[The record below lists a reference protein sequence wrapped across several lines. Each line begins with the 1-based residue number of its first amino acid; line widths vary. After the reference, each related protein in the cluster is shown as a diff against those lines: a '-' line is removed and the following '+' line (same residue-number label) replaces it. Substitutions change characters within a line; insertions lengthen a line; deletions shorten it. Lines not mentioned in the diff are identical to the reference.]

1 MKEEYVDELD
11 DTLDDVEP
19 VVDNPAELYEHFR
32 VVVDK
37 GQSQVRVDKYLFE
50 RLVNS
55 SRNRIQKAADAGL
68 IMANGKPVKSSYKVK
83 PCDVLTVMMDR
94 PRYDNDIIPED
105 IPLDIVY
112 EDNDLMVVNK
122 PAGLVVH
129 PGCGNYHGTLVNA
142 IAWHLK
148 DNPKYDPNDP
158 QVGLVHRIDKDTS
171 GLLVVA
177 KTPDAKTHLGLQFY
191 NKTTKRKYNALVW
204 GVVENNEGTIEG
216 NIGRNPKDRMQMAV
230 LSDPAQGKHAVTHYR
245 VLERLGYVT
254 LVECV
259 LETGRTH
266 QIRVHMKHIGH
277 TLFNDER
284 YGGNE
289 ILKGTHFSKYKQF
302 VNNCFETC
310 PRQALHAMT
319 LGFVHPRTGEE
330 MFLTSPLPGG
340 DSSELVVSLRSA
352 QGLYSFIDKERYN
365 LYIVEM
371 EGHRWE
377 VVLPDGSK
385 TPIDRNDFSFME
397 NGEKKQF
404 DFAYITIHGTPGEN
418 GILQGYFDL
427 LGIPYSSCNVLVSAM
442 TFNKFTCNQYL
453 KGFGIRVAESLILR
467 KGFEITDEEVINKIG
482 LPCFIKPNAGGSS
495 FGVTKVKTKE
505 DIQPA
510 IEKAFEESDEVMIE
524 AFMKGTEITCG
535 CYKTS
540 DKEVVFPITEVV
552 SANEFFDYG
561 AKYNGESQEIT
572 PARLPEDTAERVR
585 LLTSAIY
592 DILGCSGLIRID
604 YIITEGEKVNLL
616 EINTTPGMTATSFIP
631 QQVRAA
637 GLDIKDVMTDIIE
650 NKF

>member
-230 LSDPAQGKHAVTHYR
+230 LSDPAHGKHAVTHYR

-330 MFLTSPLPGG
+330 MFFTSPLPE
-340 DSSELVVSLRSA
+340 DMTNL
-352 QGLYSFIDKERYN
+352 IDKWRN
-365 LYIVEM
+365 YISN
-371 EGHRWE
+371 R
-377 VVLPDGSK
+377 
-385 TPIDRNDFSFME
+385 
-397 NGEKKQF
+397 
-404 DFAYITIHGTPGEN
+404 
-418 GILQGYFDL
+418 
-427 LGIPYSSCNVLVSAM
+427 
-442 TFNKFTCNQYL
+442 
-453 KGFGIRVAESLILR
+453 
-467 KGFEITDEEVINKIG
+467 EE
-482 LPCFIKPNAGGSS
+482 L
-495 FGVTKVKTKE
+495 
-505 DIQPA
+505 
-510 IEKAFEESDEVMIE
+510 
-524 AFMKGTEITCG
+524 
-535 CYKTS
+535 
-540 DKEVVFPITEVV
+540 
-552 SANEFFDYG
+552 
-561 AKYNGESQEIT
+561 
-572 PARLPEDTAERVR
+572 
-585 LLTSAIY
+585 
-592 DILGCSGLIRID
+592 
-604 YIITEGEKVNLL
+604 
-616 EINTTPGMTATSFIP
+616 
-631 QQVRAA
+631 
-637 GLDIKDVMTDIIE
+637 
-650 NKF
+650 

>member
-177 KTPDAKTHLGLQFY
+177 KTPDAKTHLGLQ
-191 NKTTKRKYNALVW
+191 
-204 GVVENNEGTIEG
+204 
-216 NIGRNPKDRMQMAV
+216 
-230 LSDPAQGKHAVTHYR
+230 HAVTHYR

-330 MFLTSPLPGG
+330 MFFTSPLPE
-340 DSSELVVSLRSA
+340 DMTNL
-352 QGLYSFIDKERYN
+352 IDKWRN
-365 LYIVEM
+365 YISN
-371 EGHRWE
+371 R
-377 VVLPDGSK
+377 
-385 TPIDRNDFSFME
+385 
-397 NGEKKQF
+397 
-404 DFAYITIHGTPGEN
+404 
-418 GILQGYFDL
+418 
-427 LGIPYSSCNVLVSAM
+427 
-442 TFNKFTCNQYL
+442 
-453 KGFGIRVAESLILR
+453 
-467 KGFEITDEEVINKIG
+467 EE
-482 LPCFIKPNAGGSS
+482 L
-495 FGVTKVKTKE
+495 
-505 DIQPA
+505 
-510 IEKAFEESDEVMIE
+510 
-524 AFMKGTEITCG
+524 
-535 CYKTS
+535 
-540 DKEVVFPITEVV
+540 
-552 SANEFFDYG
+552 
-561 AKYNGESQEIT
+561 
-572 PARLPEDTAERVR
+572 
-585 LLTSAIY
+585 
-592 DILGCSGLIRID
+592 
-604 YIITEGEKVNLL
+604 
-616 EINTTPGMTATSFIP
+616 
-631 QQVRAA
+631 
-637 GLDIKDVMTDIIE
+637 
-650 NKF
+650 

>member
-1 MKEEYVDELD
+1 MKEGYVDELD

-148 DNPKYDPNDP
+148 DNPRYDPNDP

-330 MFLTSPLPGG
+330 MFFTSPLPE
-340 DSSELVVSLRSA
+340 DMTNL
-352 QGLYSFIDKERYN
+352 IDKWRN
-365 LYIVEM
+365 YISN
-371 EGHRWE
+371 R
-377 VVLPDGSK
+377 
-385 TPIDRNDFSFME
+385 
-397 NGEKKQF
+397 
-404 DFAYITIHGTPGEN
+404 
-418 GILQGYFDL
+418 
-427 LGIPYSSCNVLVSAM
+427 
-442 TFNKFTCNQYL
+442 
-453 KGFGIRVAESLILR
+453 
-467 KGFEITDEEVINKIG
+467 EE
-482 LPCFIKPNAGGSS
+482 L
-495 FGVTKVKTKE
+495 
-505 DIQPA
+505 
-510 IEKAFEESDEVMIE
+510 
-524 AFMKGTEITCG
+524 
-535 CYKTS
+535 
-540 DKEVVFPITEVV
+540 
-552 SANEFFDYG
+552 
-561 AKYNGESQEIT
+561 
-572 PARLPEDTAERVR
+572 
-585 LLTSAIY
+585 
-592 DILGCSGLIRID
+592 
-604 YIITEGEKVNLL
+604 
-616 EINTTPGMTATSFIP
+616 
-631 QQVRAA
+631 
-637 GLDIKDVMTDIIE
+637 
-650 NKF
+650 

>member
-289 ILKGTHFSKYKQF
+289 ILKGTYFSKYKQF

-330 MFLTSPLPGG
+330 MFFTSPLPE
-340 DSSELVVSLRSA
+340 DMTNL
-352 QGLYSFIDKERYN
+352 IDKWRN
-365 LYIVEM
+365 YISN
-371 EGHRWE
+371 R
-377 VVLPDGSK
+377 
-385 TPIDRNDFSFME
+385 
-397 NGEKKQF
+397 
-404 DFAYITIHGTPGEN
+404 
-418 GILQGYFDL
+418 
-427 LGIPYSSCNVLVSAM
+427 
-442 TFNKFTCNQYL
+442 
-453 KGFGIRVAESLILR
+453 
-467 KGFEITDEEVINKIG
+467 EE
-482 LPCFIKPNAGGSS
+482 L
-495 FGVTKVKTKE
+495 
-505 DIQPA
+505 
-510 IEKAFEESDEVMIE
+510 
-524 AFMKGTEITCG
+524 
-535 CYKTS
+535 
-540 DKEVVFPITEVV
+540 
-552 SANEFFDYG
+552 
-561 AKYNGESQEIT
+561 
-572 PARLPEDTAERVR
+572 
-585 LLTSAIY
+585 
-592 DILGCSGLIRID
+592 
-604 YIITEGEKVNLL
+604 
-616 EINTTPGMTATSFIP
+616 
-631 QQVRAA
+631 
-637 GLDIKDVMTDIIE
+637 
-650 NKF
+650 

>member
-1 MKEEYVDELD
+1 MREEYVDELD

-148 DNPKYDPNDP
+148 DNPRYDPNDP

-204 GVVENNEGTIEG
+204 GIVENNEGTIEG

-245 VLERLGYVT
+245 ILERLGYVT

-330 MFLTSPLPGG
+330 MFFTSPLPE
-340 DSSELVVSLRSA
+340 DMTNL
-352 QGLYSFIDKERYN
+352 IDKWRN
-365 LYIVEM
+365 YISN
-371 EGHRWE
+371 R
-377 VVLPDGSK
+377 
-385 TPIDRNDFSFME
+385 
-397 NGEKKQF
+397 
-404 DFAYITIHGTPGEN
+404 
-418 GILQGYFDL
+418 
-427 LGIPYSSCNVLVSAM
+427 
-442 TFNKFTCNQYL
+442 
-453 KGFGIRVAESLILR
+453 
-467 KGFEITDEEVINKIG
+467 EE
-482 LPCFIKPNAGGSS
+482 L
-495 FGVTKVKTKE
+495 
-505 DIQPA
+505 
-510 IEKAFEESDEVMIE
+510 
-524 AFMKGTEITCG
+524 
-535 CYKTS
+535 
-540 DKEVVFPITEVV
+540 
-552 SANEFFDYG
+552 
-561 AKYNGESQEIT
+561 
-572 PARLPEDTAERVR
+572 
-585 LLTSAIY
+585 
-592 DILGCSGLIRID
+592 
-604 YIITEGEKVNLL
+604 
-616 EINTTPGMTATSFIP
+616 
-631 QQVRAA
+631 
-637 GLDIKDVMTDIIE
+637 
-650 NKF
+650 

>member
-330 MFLTSPLPGG
+330 MLFTSPLPE
-340 DSSELVVSLRSA
+340 DMTNL
-352 QGLYSFIDKERYN
+352 IDKWRN
-365 LYIVEM
+365 YISN
-371 EGHRWE
+371 R
-377 VVLPDGSK
+377 
-385 TPIDRNDFSFME
+385 
-397 NGEKKQF
+397 
-404 DFAYITIHGTPGEN
+404 
-418 GILQGYFDL
+418 
-427 LGIPYSSCNVLVSAM
+427 
-442 TFNKFTCNQYL
+442 
-453 KGFGIRVAESLILR
+453 
-467 KGFEITDEEVINKIG
+467 EE
-482 LPCFIKPNAGGSS
+482 L
-495 FGVTKVKTKE
+495 
-505 DIQPA
+505 
-510 IEKAFEESDEVMIE
+510 
-524 AFMKGTEITCG
+524 
-535 CYKTS
+535 
-540 DKEVVFPITEVV
+540 
-552 SANEFFDYG
+552 
-561 AKYNGESQEIT
+561 
-572 PARLPEDTAERVR
+572 
-585 LLTSAIY
+585 
-592 DILGCSGLIRID
+592 
-604 YIITEGEKVNLL
+604 
-616 EINTTPGMTATSFIP
+616 
-631 QQVRAA
+631 
-637 GLDIKDVMTDIIE
+637 
-650 NKF
+650 

>member
-112 EDNDLMVVNK
+112 EDNDLMVINK

-148 DNPKYDPNDP
+148 DNPRYDPNDP

-330 MFLTSPLPGG
+330 MFFTSPLPE
-340 DSSELVVSLRSA
+340 DMTNL
-352 QGLYSFIDKERYN
+352 IDKWRN
-365 LYIVEM
+365 YISN
-371 EGHRWE
+371 R
-377 VVLPDGSK
+377 
-385 TPIDRNDFSFME
+385 
-397 NGEKKQF
+397 
-404 DFAYITIHGTPGEN
+404 
-418 GILQGYFDL
+418 
-427 LGIPYSSCNVLVSAM
+427 
-442 TFNKFTCNQYL
+442 
-453 KGFGIRVAESLILR
+453 
-467 KGFEITDEEVINKIG
+467 EE
-482 LPCFIKPNAGGSS
+482 L
-495 FGVTKVKTKE
+495 
-505 DIQPA
+505 
-510 IEKAFEESDEVMIE
+510 
-524 AFMKGTEITCG
+524 
-535 CYKTS
+535 
-540 DKEVVFPITEVV
+540 
-552 SANEFFDYG
+552 
-561 AKYNGESQEIT
+561 
-572 PARLPEDTAERVR
+572 
-585 LLTSAIY
+585 
-592 DILGCSGLIRID
+592 
-604 YIITEGEKVNLL
+604 
-616 EINTTPGMTATSFIP
+616 
-631 QQVRAA
+631 
-637 GLDIKDVMTDIIE
+637 
-650 NKF
+650 

>member
-68 IMANGKPVKSSYKVK
+68 IMVNGKPVKSSYKVK

-330 MFLTSPLPGG
+330 MFFTSPLPE
-340 DSSELVVSLRSA
+340 DMTNL
-352 QGLYSFIDKERYN
+352 IDKWRN
-365 LYIVEM
+365 YISN
-371 EGHRWE
+371 R
-377 VVLPDGSK
+377 
-385 TPIDRNDFSFME
+385 
-397 NGEKKQF
+397 
-404 DFAYITIHGTPGEN
+404 
-418 GILQGYFDL
+418 
-427 LGIPYSSCNVLVSAM
+427 
-442 TFNKFTCNQYL
+442 
-453 KGFGIRVAESLILR
+453 
-467 KGFEITDEEVINKIG
+467 EE
-482 LPCFIKPNAGGSS
+482 L
-495 FGVTKVKTKE
+495 
-505 DIQPA
+505 
-510 IEKAFEESDEVMIE
+510 
-524 AFMKGTEITCG
+524 
-535 CYKTS
+535 
-540 DKEVVFPITEVV
+540 
-552 SANEFFDYG
+552 
-561 AKYNGESQEIT
+561 
-572 PARLPEDTAERVR
+572 
-585 LLTSAIY
+585 
-592 DILGCSGLIRID
+592 
-604 YIITEGEKVNLL
+604 
-616 EINTTPGMTATSFIP
+616 
-631 QQVRAA
+631 
-637 GLDIKDVMTDIIE
+637 
-650 NKF
+650 

>member
-1 MKEEYVDELD
+1 MRDEYVDEID

-19 VVDNPAELYEHFR
+19 VVENPAELYEHFR

-68 IMANGKPVKSSYKVK
+68 VMANGKPVKSSYKVK

-112 EDNDLMVVNK
+112 EDKDLMVINK

-148 DNPKYDPNDP
+148 DNPAYDPNDP

-204 GVVENNEGTIEG
+204 GSVENDEGTIEG
-216 NIGRNPKDRMQMAV
+216 NIGRNPRDRMQMAV
-230 LSDPAQGKHAVTHYR
+230 LPDPTQGKHAVTHYR

-319 LGFVHPRTGEE
+319 LGFVHPRTGQE
-330 MFLTSPLPGG
+330 MFFTSPLPE
-340 DSSELVVSLRSA
+340 DMTSL
-352 QGLYSFIDKERYN
+352 IDKWRN
-365 LYIVEM
+365 YISN
-371 EGHRWE
+371 R
-377 VVLPDGSK
+377 
-385 TPIDRNDFSFME
+385 
-397 NGEKKQF
+397 
-404 DFAYITIHGTPGEN
+404 
-418 GILQGYFDL
+418 
-427 LGIPYSSCNVLVSAM
+427 
-442 TFNKFTCNQYL
+442 
-453 KGFGIRVAESLILR
+453 
-467 KGFEITDEEVINKIG
+467 EE
-482 LPCFIKPNAGGSS
+482 
-495 FGVTKVKTKE
+495 
-505 DIQPA
+505 Q
-510 IEKAFEESDEVMIE
+510 
-524 AFMKGTEITCG
+524 
-535 CYKTS
+535 
-540 DKEVVFPITEVV
+540 
-552 SANEFFDYG
+552 
-561 AKYNGESQEIT
+561 
-572 PARLPEDTAERVR
+572 
-585 LLTSAIY
+585 
-592 DILGCSGLIRID
+592 
-604 YIITEGEKVNLL
+604 
-616 EINTTPGMTATSFIP
+616 
-631 QQVRAA
+631 
-637 GLDIKDVMTDIIE
+637 
-650 NKF
+650 

>member
-1 MKEEYVDELD
+1 MRREEYVDELD

-204 GVVENNEGTIEG
+204 GIVENNEGTIEG

-330 MFLTSPLPGG
+330 MFFTSPLPE
-340 DSSELVVSLRSA
+340 DMTNL
-352 QGLYSFIDKERYN
+352 IDKWRN
-365 LYIVEM
+365 YISN
-371 EGHRWE
+371 R
-377 VVLPDGSK
+377 
-385 TPIDRNDFSFME
+385 
-397 NGEKKQF
+397 
-404 DFAYITIHGTPGEN
+404 
-418 GILQGYFDL
+418 
-427 LGIPYSSCNVLVSAM
+427 
-442 TFNKFTCNQYL
+442 
-453 KGFGIRVAESLILR
+453 
-467 KGFEITDEEVINKIG
+467 EE
-482 LPCFIKPNAGGSS
+482 L
-495 FGVTKVKTKE
+495 
-505 DIQPA
+505 
-510 IEKAFEESDEVMIE
+510 
-524 AFMKGTEITCG
+524 
-535 CYKTS
+535 
-540 DKEVVFPITEVV
+540 
-552 SANEFFDYG
+552 
-561 AKYNGESQEIT
+561 
-572 PARLPEDTAERVR
+572 
-585 LLTSAIY
+585 
-592 DILGCSGLIRID
+592 
-604 YIITEGEKVNLL
+604 
-616 EINTTPGMTATSFIP
+616 
-631 QQVRAA
+631 
-637 GLDIKDVMTDIIE
+637 
-650 NKF
+650 

>member
-1 MKEEYVDELD
+1 MIEEYVDELD

-19 VVDNPAELYEHFR
+19 VVENPSELYEHFR

-112 EDNDLMVVNK
+112 EDDDLMVVNK

-148 DNPKYDPNDP
+148 DYPKYDPNDP

-230 LSDPAQGKHAVTHYR
+230 LNDPTQGKHAVTHYR

-330 MFLTSPLPGG
+330 MFFTSPLPE
-340 DSSELVVSLRSA
+340 DMTNL
-352 QGLYSFIDKERYN
+352 IDKWRN
-365 LYIVEM
+365 YISN
-371 EGHRWE
+371 R
-377 VVLPDGSK
+377 
-385 TPIDRNDFSFME
+385 
-397 NGEKKQF
+397 
-404 DFAYITIHGTPGEN
+404 
-418 GILQGYFDL
+418 
-427 LGIPYSSCNVLVSAM
+427 
-442 TFNKFTCNQYL
+442 
-453 KGFGIRVAESLILR
+453 
-467 KGFEITDEEVINKIG
+467 EE
-482 LPCFIKPNAGGSS
+482 L
-495 FGVTKVKTKE
+495 
-505 DIQPA
+505 
-510 IEKAFEESDEVMIE
+510 
-524 AFMKGTEITCG
+524 
-535 CYKTS
+535 
-540 DKEVVFPITEVV
+540 
-552 SANEFFDYG
+552 
-561 AKYNGESQEIT
+561 
-572 PARLPEDTAERVR
+572 
-585 LLTSAIY
+585 
-592 DILGCSGLIRID
+592 
-604 YIITEGEKVNLL
+604 
-616 EINTTPGMTATSFIP
+616 
-631 QQVRAA
+631 
-637 GLDIKDVMTDIIE
+637 
-650 NKF
+650 